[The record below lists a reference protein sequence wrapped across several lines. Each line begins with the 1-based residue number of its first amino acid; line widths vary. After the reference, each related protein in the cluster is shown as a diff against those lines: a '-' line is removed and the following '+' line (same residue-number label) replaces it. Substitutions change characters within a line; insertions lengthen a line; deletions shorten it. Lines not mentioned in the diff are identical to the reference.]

1 MIAFQLSKV
10 KQEQDKRVYIRPTA
24 EERVESS
31 SQNCTLSH
39 SNKCFDAEES
49 RKFSQPEMESLG
61 MFLVISL
68 VLQVENENS

>member
-10 KQEQDKRVYIRPTA
+10 KQEQDKSRVYIRPAA

-61 MFLVISL
+61 MFLVIGL
-68 VLQVENENS
+68 VLQVENEN